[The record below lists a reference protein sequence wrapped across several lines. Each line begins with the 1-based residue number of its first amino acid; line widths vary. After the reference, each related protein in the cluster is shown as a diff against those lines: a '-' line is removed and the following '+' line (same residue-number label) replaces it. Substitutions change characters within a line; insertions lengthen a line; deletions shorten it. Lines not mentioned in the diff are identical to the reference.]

1 MKEPWF
7 FVLTWLKKHAF
18 LTTDSS
24 ILPARLIGLSL
35 GFITYRG
42 AAVSDESARRS
53 EELAGKSHKSA
64 GSFRCVLCALP
75 ATCLWHGVG
84 RLRKKA

>member
-1 MKEPWF
+1 MVF
-7 FVLTWLKKHAF
+7 RSVLTEKHAF

-24 ILPARLIGLSL
+24 LLPARLIGLSL
-35 GFITYRG
+35 GFVTYRG

-64 GSFRCVLCALP
+64 GSFRCVYVRCPQLASG
-75 ATCLWHGVG
+75 TGSED
-84 RLRKKA
+84 

>member
-1 MKEPWF
+1 MVFRSDLAE
-7 FVLTWLKKHAF
+7 KHAF

-24 ILPARLIGLSL
+24 LLPARLIGLSL

-64 GSFRCVLCALP
+64 ESFRSVLCALP

>member
-7 FVLTWLKKHAF
+7 FVLTWLKNMLF
-18 LTTDSS
+18 LPPTRHSFPRVSS
-24 ILPARLIGLSL
+24 GFSL

-42 AAVSDESARRS
+42 AAVSDESAHRS